1 MIYRGSSK
9 FTHFLRHAQIKDLSD
24 KSSIFAIKEMV
35 TLIIILVT
43 AAVSILCFSG
53 KLNINSLV
61 FNASRVWHGK
71 QWYRILSYGLVHSGW
86 GHLLFNMLT
95 LFFFGTVVEQYFSA
109 AFGGTAGIILYIVL
123 YVSAIAVSTVG
134 DLIKYKDSPGY
145 NAVGA
150 SGAVSAVLFASILFE
165 PKMGIYIYLIPIP
178 VPGYIFA
185 PLYLLYCWYMAK
197 RNMDNI
203 GHTAHFWGAVYGL
216 LFPLVCRP
224 DIFQHFLS
232 QLGL

>member
-1 MIYRGSSK
+1 
-9 FTHFLRHAQIKDLSD
+9 
-24 KSSIFAIKEMV
+24 MV
-35 TLIIILVT
+35 TLILILIT
-43 AAVSILCFSG
+43 AVVSILCFVG
-53 KLNINSLV
+53 VLNINALK
-61 FNASRVWHGK
+61 FNAYDV
-71 QWYRILSYGLVHSGW
+71 WYRKQGYRMLSYGLVHGGW
-86 GHLLFNMLT
+86 GHLFFNMLT
-95 LFFFGTVVEQYFSA
+95 LYFFGTVVERYFQS
-109 AFGGTAGIILYIVL
+109 AFGHPSGIILYVAL

-134 DLIKYKDSPGY
+134 DLIKYRNDYGY
-145 NAVGA
+145 SAVGA

-178 VPGYIFA
+178 VPGYFFA

-224 DIFQHFLS
+224 DIFHHFLT